1 MGEIA
6 DWLVDQMADEG
17 WFPPGDP
24 YRGRGSY
31 TPAPVECNRCGK
43 SGLHW
48 EDDNGEWVLVDKHNE
63 IHRCTVAAKEFEG
76 L

>member
-1 MGEIA
+1 MPEIYDDRIYAHGE
-6 DWLVDQMADEG
+6 DDE
-17 WFPPGDP
+17 P
-24 YRGRGSY
+24 YD
-31 TPAPVECNRCGK
+31 VECNRCGK

-48 EDDNGEWVLVDKHNE
+48 EDDNGKWVLVDKHNE